1 MSNAVVKTH
10 NLTKIFKDFWGRNK
24 VKALDKLSIE
34 INRGEVFGLL
44 GPNGSGKSTTLKLML
59 GLLFPTKGK
68 VSIFG
73 KPVNNT
79 AIKEKIG
86 FLPEESYLYGYLTAK
101 ETLFFY
107 GNLFD
112 ISRNQIKKRTPQLL
126 EMVGLGKVGSRP
138 VREFSKGMTR
148 RLGLAQALINDP
160 ELIFLDEPTSGLDPI
175 GTKQIKNLITE
186 MKNRGKTILLCSHLL
201 ADVEDVCDRIAIL
214 YGGKI
219 RVMGKVDELLS
230 KHDSLQLNLPELKP
244 ETLKQIKCLIEKTEN
259 ASNITVEHPKDR
271 LEKFFLKVIEQ
282 AVVDKSET
290 AGANVL
296 ATEKEIPEIPETT
309 EHNSKTNKK
318 IINDL
323 LNKEN

>member
-1 MSNAVVKTH
+1 MSQVVIKTN

-34 INRGEVFGLL
+34 IKQGEVFGLL
-44 GPNGSGKSTTLKLML
+44 GPNGSGKSTTLKLLL
-59 GLLFPTKGK
+59 GLLFPSSGK
-68 VSIFG
+68 VSILG
-73 KPVNNT
+73 KPINNI

-107 GNLFD
+107 GKLFD
-112 ISRNQIKKRTPQLL
+112 IPSKQIGKRASQLL

-138 VREFSKGMTR
+138 VREFSKGMAR

-175 GTKQIKNLITE
+175 GTRQIKDLIADL
-186 MKNRGKTILLCSHLL
+186 KNKGKTILLCSHLL

-219 RVMGKVDELLS
+219 RVIGKVNELLK
-230 KHDSLQLNLPELKP
+230 KHDSLQINLPELKP
-244 ETLKQIKCLIEKTEN
+244 ETLEQIKKLIEKTEN
-259 ASNITVEHPKDR
+259 TPDVTVEHPSDR

-282 AVVDKSET
+282 AVEDKSET
-290 AGANVL
+290 SGADVL
-296 ATEKEIPEIPETT
+296 SSQTKTSGITGSAEKK
-309 EHNSKTNKK
+309 SNKK

-323 LNKEN
+323 LNKDN

>member
-1 MSNAVVKTH
+1 MSQVVIKTN

-34 INRGEVFGLL
+34 ITQGEVFGLL
-44 GPNGSGKSTTLKLML
+44 GPNGSGKSTTLKLLL
-59 GLLFPTKGK
+59 GLLFPSSGK

-73 KPVNNT
+73 KPINNI

-86 FLPEESYLYGYLTAK
+86 FLPEESYLYGYLTAR

-107 GNLFD
+107 GKLFD
-112 ISRNQIKKRTPQLL
+112 IPPKQIDKRASQLL

-138 VREFSKGMTR
+138 VREFSKGMAR

-160 ELIFLDEPTSGLDPI
+160 DLIFLDEPTSGLDPI
-175 GTKQIKNLITE
+175 GTRQIKDLIVE
-186 MKNRGKTILLCSHLL
+186 LKNRGKTILLCSHLL

-219 RVMGKVDELLS
+219 RVIGKVSELLK
-230 KHDSLQLNLPELKP
+230 KHDSLQVNLPELKP
-244 ETLKQIKCLIEKTEN
+244 ETLEQIKNIIGKTEN
-259 ASNITVEHPKDR
+259 MPDITVEHPTDR

-282 AVVDKSET
+282 AVEDKSET
-290 AGANVL
+290 SGAEVL
-296 ATEKEIPEIPETT
+296 KSQPQTPENTEEEKQP
-309 EHNSKTNKK
+309 NKK